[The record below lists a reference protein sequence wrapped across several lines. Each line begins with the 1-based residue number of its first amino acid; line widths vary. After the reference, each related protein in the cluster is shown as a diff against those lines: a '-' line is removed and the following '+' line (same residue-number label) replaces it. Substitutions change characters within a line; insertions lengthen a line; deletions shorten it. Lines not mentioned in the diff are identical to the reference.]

1 MQPTT
6 ISSWA
11 LLIWKAIESYGRDP
25 RPLFEQAGL
34 DPGRLRDPNG
44 RYPISALTRLWR
56 LAARATDDQ
65 HLGLTAARFLHPTTL
80 HALGYSWLASETL
93 KEAFERVVRYHRIVS
108 DGFEAQL
115 QASADGYRFVMQPSN
130 SVVAADE
137 AIDAAVAT
145 VVMMCRAS
153 RGAEFDPLRVQM
165 QRPAPA
171 DPGAYARLFRAP
183 IEYGANENA
192 LFFDKTT
199 IEGLLPT
206 ANAELARAN
215 DKVITEYLARFD
227 RGSVKRQVELKLLEQ
242 LSSGHASQESIA
254 KSLHMSSRT
263 LQRKLREEGATY
275 KQMLDDTRRYLASQ
289 YVRESRLSVN
299 EITFLLGF
307 SEPANFSRAFKRW
320 TGRSPSAFRAT
331 H

>member
-34 DPGRLRDPNG
+34 DPSKLRDPSG

-56 LAARATDDQ
+56 LAARATGDEQ
-65 HLGLTAARFLHPTTL
+65 LGLTAVRFLHPTTL

-93 KEAFERVVRYHRIVS
+93 KEAFERVVRYHRLVS
-108 DGFEAQL
+108 NGFEAEL
-115 QASADGYRFVMQPSN
+115 QTSADCYRFVMRPLD
-130 SVVAADE
+130 SVVVADE
-137 AIDAAVAT
+137 AADAALAT
-145 VVMMCRAS
+145 VMMMCRAS
-153 RGAEFDPLRVQM
+153 CSADFNALRVQM
-165 QRPAPA
+165 QRPAPS

-183 IEYGANENA
+183 IEYGAKENA
-192 LFFDKTT
+192 LFFAKQAID
-199 IEGLLPT
+199 GRLPT
-206 ANAELARAN
+206 GNAELARAN
-215 DKVITEYLARFD
+215 DRVITDYLTRFD
-227 RGSVKRQVELKLLEQ
+227 RGSVKRQVELRLIEQ

-263 LQRKLREEGATY
+263 LQRKLKEEGVTY

-331 H
+331 D